1 MRHFCA
7 ISSLSSVEHA
17 RAQGQRIF
25 LFATKELP
33 RFRRSDRI
41 EVELTQEC
49 KAPVPRKSP
58 MRYQDWS
65 GA

>member
-7 ISSLSSVEHA
+7 ISSLSSLDHGCF
-17 RAQGQRIF
+17 QGQRIF

-33 RFRRSDRI
+33 LFRRSDRI
-41 EVELTQEC
+41 EVALTQQC

-58 MRYQDWS
+58 M
-65 GA
+65 